1 MYSCRLMLLK
11 KMIARGMC
19 MKILD
24 QNHCLGDELKTYKNA
39 DIVIVSAF
47 VSGIS
52 NHLEKLIK
60 QNKHVSLY
68 TGVLNG
74 FNNPSELKQIYK
86 LAKKNKKFDFYV
98 NFNRKTSTHWKLYLI
113 SPSTIIIGSANYT
126 EVGLETL
133 RDTMLHLK
141 NLEIYEQY
149 KKKILA
155 DKKYYNSK
163 SVSFVAKLK
172 EYKKGY
178 KESYAQ
184 DIVNEVNVEIPL
196 FVWGHDIPEKKKKMI
211 LQKANELNKNFG
223 ENIERS
229 QVRDF
234 FSMPGNKVLY
244 SEGERVFCV
253 NHEGKYPSFHY
264 FDRVFFDDGY
274 TYMISLKRPEQN
286 YGRNPLK
293 ISDMVDALKKMS
305 KNGKTIP
312 FMNSVSLNDLLKK
325 LK

>member
-1 MYSCRLMLLK
+1 ME
-11 KMIARGMC
+11 
-19 MKILD
+19 ILD
-24 QNHCLGDELKTYKNA
+24 QKHCLGNELENCKDA
-39 DIVIVSAF
+39 DIIIVSAF
-47 VSGIS
+47 VSRIS

-60 QNKHVSLY
+60 RNKHVSLY

-98 NFNRKTSTHWKLYLI
+98 NFNGKTSTHWKLYLI

-126 EVGLETL
+126 EVGLETI

-141 NLEIYEQY
+141 KSEIYEQY
-149 KKKILA
+149 KNKILS
-155 DKKYYNSK
+155 DKKYCNSK
-163 SVSFVAKLK
+163 CEDFITKLN
-172 EYKKGY
+172 EYKGEY
-178 KESYAQ
+178 KESYAR
-184 DIVNEVNVEIPL
+184 DIANEVNVEIPL
-196 FVWGHDIPEKKKKMI
+196 FVWGHDIPEKKKKKI
-211 LQKANELNKNFG
+211 LQKVNELNKDFG
-223 ENIERS
+223 EKIERS

-253 NHEGKYPSFHY
+253 SHEGKYPSFHY

-274 TYMISLKRPEQN
+274 TYMISLKRPKQN
-286 YGRNPLK
+286 YGHNPLK
-293 ISDMVDALKKMS
+293 ISDMVVALKKMS
-305 KNGKTIP
+305 KSGKTIP
-312 FMNSVSLNDLLKK
+312 FMNSVSLNDLLKN